1 MTLDDLKT
9 WTTHRPTLADA
20 LGIELTAF
28 TDEYLEGRMP
38 VDGRTHQPAGLLHG
52 GASVA
57 LAETLGSIGAATRI
71 DVSRQMCVGLEI
83 NANHVRG
90 VRTGFVVGRASAL
103 HIGRATQVWEIKIT
117 EESTGKLVCVSRITM
132 AVLDLP
138 AAAAAGAP
146 PFAA

>member
-1 MTLDDLKT
+1 
-9 WTTHRPTLADA
+9 
-20 LGIELTAF
+20 
-28 TDEYLEGRMP
+28 
-38 VDGRTHQPAGLLHG
+38 
-52 GASVA
+52 
-57 LAETLGSIGAATRI
+57 
-71 DVSRQMCVGLEI
+71 
-83 NANHVRG
+83 VRG
-90 VRTGFVVGRASAL
+90 VRAGFVVGRASAL